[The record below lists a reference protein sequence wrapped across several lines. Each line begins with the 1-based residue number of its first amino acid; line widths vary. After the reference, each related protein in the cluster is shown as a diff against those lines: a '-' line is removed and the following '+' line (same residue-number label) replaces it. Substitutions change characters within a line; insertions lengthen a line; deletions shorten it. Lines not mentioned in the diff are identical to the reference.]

1 MQTLLLRVKGP
12 GYFFCSAFA
21 NGMKTNF
28 SSNDFQLG
36 TGAAIAL
43 QRKNANGF
51 VPKWACR
58 FHQKKKHIILLLP
71 NSA

>member
-43 QRKNANGF
+43 QRKKCKWLC
-51 VPKWACR
+51 PKVG
-58 FHQKKKHIILLLP
+58 LP
-71 NSA
+71 LSSEEKTYSVVTE